1 MSTLQGQWI
10 SCEFSATKPKIKP
23 SGYWLDFIM
32 RETSYTRSCTVF
44 LLAFFVSMLVSGQ
57 ILAQENCNNGID
69 DDGDNLVDVFDPD
82 CPCDNEILLCE
93 PTCEFSFPGGAL
105 NFQSQ
110 WTSAE
115 TIPVYQTPLVADID
129 NDNTPE
135 VVILSSNSL
144 VSTDPRRAKDLLII
158 NGATGNTELTI
169 TTPFLAWVGP
179 NPVAIADI
187 DDDGFGEIIVAAMDH
202 PDNAAGDR
210 RFLFCYE
217 HTGAL
222 KWKSDTQYGYAGV
235 ARFGSALGI
244 ADINSD
250 GIPEVYV
257 YNQVFNA
264 LTGIKLVEGGSTGGM
279 AVMTRQ
285 PFGDLANPV
294 AADLTSDPGLELAC
308 GNTVY
313 EILITNTAGTA
324 GNTITPITILAKN
337 DGYTSLADIDLDGNL
352 DVIVASEGSNGEI
365 YVWNPNNGSPSVIAS
380 RTLPNT
386 GGNWIGV
393 PFVGD
398 MDKDCEPEIGV
409 TRSTRV
415 YALDYDGSGTLQSK
429 WTLTTSD
436 ASGFTGITMFDFN
449 QDGTQ
454 ELVYRDESTLRIID
468 GSGSTPVTIGTNTC
482 GSGTGSEMPVVA
494 DVDGDGQAEICVS
507 CKTSTIQL
515 GQLNVFEATGQPW
528 APCRSIWNQFNYFN
542 ININGNL
549 SVPLQQQ
556 QHQVLLSTVTC
567 PFSTCSENRPFNS
580 FLTQATFLTQEGC
593 PIYPAADISLSLV
606 SGSCNGST
614 EYNLSVRINNIGGGL
629 AQQGFPVRFY
639 AGNPFTSAAT
649 ELVPTGGTAISTLN
663 LLPGETETI
672 SVTLDILSLPK
683 PFNLFAVLNDDGTTA
698 PPFNFPLSSIPDCNY
713 GDNVVFVPAINCCP
727 FGDLSLG
734 AFNPVGATLCQGES
748 ETISITASST
758 AGLTNAVYTWT
769 APDNTTVSNDSIL
782 VAQNGTYIIVVE
794 DDAQCVVSD
803 SVEVTVFPLPTDAAA
818 GTDQTICF
826 DNTALE
832 ANVPAIGTGTWTLIS
847 GSGSI
852 ANPSSPT
859 SNVNGI
865 TVGTSLFEWKITS
878 GGICISV
885 DTVAITRIAAPSPSN
900 AGPNQQICA
909 TSALLGAS
917 IPAIGSGNWSLVSG
931 SGTIADAGNGSSAVS
946 NLGPGA
952 NVFQWSVSN
961 GICPVSNSQV
971 TITRFE
977 NPLPANAGT
986 DQQICADNTT
996 LNAASPTIGNGVWT
1010 LVSGSGTF
1018 ADASDNLSSVSN
1030 LAVGN
1035 NVFRWTVTNGACSA
1049 VFDEITILRNL
1060 PPSTATVGA
1069 DQQICSETGTISA
1082 TAASIG
1088 TGLWTVSSGTATLGS
1103 ASSASTSVNNLSI
1116 GTNTF
1121 TWTVTNGNCPPSS
1134 ASLSIQR
1141 DAVPTAAVA
1150 GNDQQLCG
1158 NSVTLNANTPSVG
1171 TGAWSFSSGSGTLA
1185 NPTSPSTTASNL
1197 ATGINQLAWTI
1208 SNGTCPPSVD
1218 LVTITSDEIIPA
1230 NAGSDQSICS
1240 TSATLAGNSPSP
1252 GTGLWTIL
1260 SGTGTIVNATQA
1272 NSGITDIEPG
1282 TLTLE
1287 WTITNGECISRDT
1300 VSITRALPPSAAL
1313 AGPDQSLC
1321 ATTTILEATS
1331 PDTGIGAWSVL
1342 SGSAVFG
1349 NVQSP
1354 TDQISG
1360 LAIGDNV
1367 LIWTVSSGVC
1377 LPNTDTVIISVSEN
1391 PVNPDAGEDQSLCA
1405 ENGQLNAL
1413 STGNGIWTLISGGGN
1428 ISNPSQANS
1437 TISAL
1442 AIGENVF
1449 RWTQVNGACEAFDQV
1464 TITRFAPPDAAV
1476 AGANQTLCF
1485 GELVN
1490 LSANTPSTG
1499 VGVWTLISGSG
1510 SFDTNDNPSAIF
1522 NASAA
1527 GNIVLEWSV
1536 SSGVCPVERDSLV
1549 LSVNEPPSEANAGN
1563 DIETCVDTASLNATL
1578 PLSGTGAWSIQSGNA
1593 TIENASNP
1601 LSSISGLSPGTVV
1614 LVWTVSSNGC
1624 EPNSDLVSI
1633 LINTPPDVANAG
1645 DDAEICSDSLVL
1657 SGNTPTSGIG
1667 FWSVITGGGVF
1678 ANSSNP
1684 NTSVSSVAAGVN
1696 VYQWTISSGVCPP
1709 STDQVV
1715 VQRDSVPVIADAG
1728 EDLSV
1733 CATDSIELQAA
1744 DPFPGT
1750 GQWVVVSGNAV
1761 VQNPS
1766 DPNSEV
1772 TGLSLGLNTFRWI
1785 VTTGDCPPQED
1796 LVNVFRFAPPSEAST
1811 GSDTSICS
1819 TTIQILGN
1827 IPEVGSGAWSIIAGS
1842 GALSNPNASSAEAS
1856 NLSSGVNQFVWTITN
1871 GDCPANSDT
1880 LTINV
1885 SKNPITPNAGP
1896 DLAICAD
1903 TATLSAAVPSVGTGV
1918 WAVVSGNA
1926 VLSDT
1931 LSPNA
1936 TLSGIEAGT
1945 TILQW
1950 TVTNES
1956 CVASDQMEVTRSLPP
1971 DSAFAGE
1978 DLIICDSVAQLN
1990 ANLPSIGNGTWSI
2003 ISGGGF
2009 IADPSNPLSG
2019 VTSLDT
2025 GLTILR
2031 WTIANGACPAQVDE
2045 VSITRNTAPDSAFA
2059 GEDLSICSDTTQLN
2073 AEIPALGTGVWSI
2086 ESGTATI
2093 EDNTNAN
2100 SSVNNIAVGTLV
2112 LRWTVSNGN
2121 DCPAVFDEITIT
2133 RSTPPDSAI
2142 AGDDQLVCTDL
2153 VQLSAN
2159 NPTTGSGQWIVVSGN
2174 AIVAAPDAAQTSATG
2189 LSAGNN
2195 VFEWRISNGSC
2206 PETTDQVTILLG
2218 DTAFAGDDIFSC
2230 DSNVVLNA
2238 TAPLSGIG
2246 FWTVLNGSATLADSS
2261 SATSAVTGLGE
2272 GTTVLRWTI
2281 LGSACS
2287 DTTDEVQII
2296 RFCNNPPAITND
2308 SLTLLE
2314 DSVLI
2319 SNFLN
2324 NGDTDPD
2331 GSVLIA
2337 DTVAASGPSHGTI
2350 DIQIDGGFTYTPNE
2364 NYYGNDTVVV
2374 QVCDSALVPPGQ
2386 CGFDTLFI
2394 VVQPV
2399 NDTPLVQNDQFAG
2412 LMDSV
2417 VTGNILDN
2425 DSDPVEN
2432 TSMSSNPIL
2441 IQGATNGVF
2450 VIDSEGNFT
2459 YTPNPGFIGQDTIIV
2474 SVCDSGFPLPE
2485 ICLPD
2490 TVVIFINDSINE
2502 PPIITNDSLTIF
2514 EDQTLSASFLN
2525 DDFDPDGTTLV
2536 ADTIPLDEPNHGTID
2551 INPDGT
2557 FTYTPD
2563 SNYYGIDTVI
2573 VNVCDQGIPLPEI
2586 CLPDTIIII
2595 ILPLNDAPVIENEYE
2610 NVNPGDTLAGNIL
2623 LNDFDIDSTN
2633 LSADTLIIDGPN
2645 NGTFTLDED
2654 GSYTYIPDP
2663 GFTGI
2668 DTIVIA
2674 VCDSGFPLPEI
2685 CANDTVFIT
2694 VGEVTWI
2701 VDAGDDQTICGFE
2714 SILAGSEAPE
2724 GSNAFWTQIGGSATI
2739 SDASSDTTFVTGLSQ
2754 GENSFVWSVTLD
2766 GITQTDTIVIVANE
2780 PASPSAAGN
2789 DQTICG
2795 TVANL
2800 EANIPEAGIGV
2811 WINLSESATLTD
2823 SLSNASAV
2831 NELSAGPNEFVWL
2844 ITNGNCTS
2852 SDTVQIISF
2861 TPSSLSTGA
2870 DTTFCGQ
2877 QTAFT
2882 PLVELIGNGNVSWS
2896 LLSGSGS
2903 FSNDTVLNPLISGL
2917 SIGTNTFM
2925 VTATNGACVV
2935 SDTIAVEV
2943 LDPLSAGCSEQDV
2956 FIPEGFSPDEDGR
2969 NDRFVIYFTQG
2980 RTVKLEVY
2988 NRWGNLV
2995 YKSDNYLNDWNGTAN
3010 QGTILY
3016 GDALPESTYF
3026 YLITI
3031 AGEAET
3037 RKGYLTLWR

>member
-1 MSTLQGQWI
+1 MRENPILRS
-10 SCEFSATKPKIKP
+10 FSALIFTFFL
-23 SGYWLDFIM
+23 S
-32 RETSYTRSCTVF
+32 VF
-44 LLAFFVSMLVSGQ
+44 ASGQ
-57 ILAQENCNNGID
+57 LLAQENCNNGID

-144 VSTDPRRAKDLLII
+144 VSSDPRRAKDLLII
-158 NGATGNTELTI
+158 NGVTGNTELTI

-217 HTGAL
+217 HTGTL
-222 KWKSDTQYGYAGV
+222 KWKSDSQYGYEGV
-235 ARFGSALGI
+235 ARFGSTLGI

-264 LTGIKLVEGGSTGGM
+264 LTGVKLVEGGSSGAM

-294 AADLTSDPGLELAC
+294 AADLTTDPGLELAC

-313 EILITNTAGTA
+313 EILIANTAGTA

-409 TRSTRV
+409 TRATRV
-415 YALDYDGSGTLQSK
+415 FALDYNGSETLQNK
-429 WTLTTSD
+429 WTLTTTD

-507 CKTSTIQL
+507 CQTSTIQL

-542 ININGNL
+542 ININSNL

-649 ELVPTGGTAISTLN
+649 ELVPTGGIAISTLN

-672 SVTLDILSLPK
+672 NVTLDILSLPK

-734 AFNPVGATLCQGES
+734 AFTPTGATLCQGES
-748 ETISITASST
+748 ETISVSPTSS
-758 AGLTNAVYTWT
+758 AGLTNATFTWT
-769 APDNTTVSNDSIL
+769 APDNTTVNNDSIL
-782 VAQNGTYIIVVE
+782 VTQNGTYIIVVE
-794 DDAQCVVSD
+794 DDAQCEVSD
-803 SVEVTVFPLPTDAAA
+803 SVDISFFPLPTAASA
-818 GTDQTICF
+818 GSDQTICF

-832 ANVPAIGTGTWTLIS
+832 GNVPAVGTGQWTLVS

-852 ANPSSPT
+852 ANSASPT
-859 SNVNGI
+859 SNVSGI
-865 TVGTSLFEWKITS
+865 AVGTSLFEWKITS

-885 DTVAITRIAAPSPSN
+885 DTVAITRIPAPSPSN
-900 AGPNQQICA
+900 AGSNQDFCA
-909 TSALLGAS
+909 DNATLAAESPTVGV
-917 IPAIGSGNWSLVSG
+917 GTWSLVSG
-931 SGTIADAGNGSSAVS
+931 SGTLADPTNAATSVT
-946 NLGPGA
+946 NLSPGA

-971 TITRFE
+971 SITRFE
-977 NPLPANAGT
+977 NPLPADAGT
-986 DQQICADNTT
+986 NQQICADNTT
-996 LNAASPTIGNGVWT
+996 LSAISPTIGSGVWT
-1010 LVSGSGTF
+1010 LSSGSGTI
-1018 ADASDNLSSVSN
+1018 ADASDNQTAVSG
-1030 LAVGN
+1030 LGAGS
-1035 NVFRWTVTNGACSA
+1035 NVFRWTVTNGVCPS
-1049 VFDEITILRNL
+1049 VFDEVAILRDL
-1060 PPSTATVGA
+1060 PPSLATVGE
-1069 DQQICSETGTISA
+1069 DQQICSASGSISA
-1082 TAASIG
+1082 TIPLVG
-1088 TGLWTVSSGTATLGS
+1088 TGLWTVSAGSATLNNAS
-1103 ASSASTSVNNLSI
+1103 AASTNVNNLSI
-1116 GTNTF
+1116 STNTF
-1121 TWTVTNGNCPPSS
+1121 TWTVSNGNCPPSI
-1134 ASLSIQR
+1134 AVLSIQR
-1141 DAVPTAAVA
+1141 DEVPTPALA
-1150 GNDQQLCG
+1150 GNDQQFCG
-1158 NSVTLNANTPSVG
+1158 NSATLSANTPIVG
-1171 TGAWSFSSGSGTLA
+1171 SGAWSFNSGSGTFADLS
-1185 NPTSPSTTASNL
+1185 NPSTSVSSL
-1197 ATGINQLAWTI
+1197 APGINQLAWTI

-1218 LVTITSDEIIPA
+1218 LVSITSDEIIPA
-1230 NAGSDQSICS
+1230 NAGTDQAICN
-1240 TSATLAGNSPSP
+1240 TTATLAGNSPAS
-1252 GTGLWTIL
+1252 GTGIWSIL

-1272 NSGITDIEPG
+1272 NSIVENIEAG
-1282 TLTLE
+1282 TIELV
-1287 WTITNGECISRDT
+1287 WTITNGLCISRDT
-1300 VSITRALPPSAAL
+1300 ISITRALPPSNAE
-1313 AGPDQSLC
+1313 AGADQSLC
-1321 ATTTILEATS
+1321 ATTTVLEAIA
-1331 PDTGIGAWSVL
+1331 PDTGTGTWSVL
-1342 SGSAVFG
+1342 SGSATFG
-1349 NVQSP
+1349 NAQSP

-1360 LAIGDNV
+1360 LAVGNNV

-1377 LPNTDTVIISVSEN
+1377 PANSDSLTITVSEN
-1391 PVNPDAGEDQSLCA
+1391 PVDPDAGEDQSLCA
-1405 ENGQLNAL
+1405 ANGQLNAL
-1413 STGNGIWTLISGGGN
+1413 SSGNGSWTLISGSGSIASPN
-1428 ISNPSQANS
+1428 QANS
-1437 TISAL
+1437 TVTAL
-1442 AIGENVF
+1442 GIGENVF
-1449 RWTQVNGACEAFDQV
+1449 RWTEVSDACEAFDQV
-1464 TITRFAPPDAAV
+1464 TITRFSPPSEAL
-1476 AGANQTLCF
+1476 AGEDQTICF
-1485 GELVN
+1485 GETVT
-1490 LSANTPSTG
+1490 LSANTPAIG
-1499 VGVWTLISGSG
+1499 NGVWTVTSGTG
-1510 SFDTNDNPSAIF
+1510 TFDANTNPSAIF
-1522 NASAA
+1522 TAAAA
-1527 GNIVLEWSV
+1527 GSIVLEWSIV
-1536 SSGVCPVERDSLV
+1536 NGVCPVERDSV
-1549 LSVNEPPSEANAGN
+1549 TIIVNEPPSDANAGS
-1563 DIETCVDTASLNATL
+1563 DVETCADTAALNAAP
-1578 PLSGTGAWSIQSGNA
+1578 PLSGTGLWSIQNGNA

-1601 LSSISGLSPGTVV
+1601 QSSISGLSPGTVV

-1624 EPNSDLVSI
+1624 EPDSDLISI
-1633 LINTPPDVANAG
+1633 LINTPPDAANAG
-1645 DDAEICSDSLVL
+1645 EDAEICTDSLVL
-1657 SGNTPTSGIG
+1657 SASTPASGNGT
-1667 FWSVITGGGVF
+1667 WSVITGSGTF

-1684 NTSVSSVAAGVN
+1684 TTSVSNVAAGVS

-1728 EDLSV
+1728 ADLSV
-1733 CATDSIELQAA
+1733 CGSDSASLQAA

-1750 GQWVVVSGNAV
+1750 GQWLVVSGAAIV
-1761 VQNPS
+1761 ANPN
-1766 DPNSEV
+1766 DPNSLV
-1772 TGLSLGLNTFRWI
+1772 SSLSIGLNTFRWI

-1796 LVNVFRFAPPSEAST
+1796 SVNIFRFAPPSQAIVSA
-1811 GSDTSICS
+1811 DTSICS
-1819 TTIQILGN
+1819 TTLTFSGN
-1827 IPEVGSGAWSIIAGS
+1827 TPEIGTGAWSIIEGS
-1842 GALSNPNASSAEAS
+1842 GSLSDPNASTTEAS

-1871 GDCPANSDT
+1871 GDCIPTADT

-1896 DLAICAD
+1896 NLSICAD

-1918 WAVVSGNA
+1918 WTILSGNA
-1926 VLSDT
+1926 VLSDS

-1936 TLSGIEAGT
+1936 ALSGIEAGT
-1945 TILQW
+1945 IVLQW

-1971 DSAFAGE
+1971 DSAVAGE
-1978 DLIICDSVAQLN
+1978 DLIVCDSVAQLN
-1990 ANLPSIGNGTWSI
+1990 ANLPVTGSGVWSI
-2003 ISGGGF
+2003 VSGGGTLSD
-2009 IADPSNPLSG
+2009 ATNPASSI
-2019 VTSLDT
+2019 TALDT
-2025 GLTILR
+2025 GITILR
-2031 WTIANGACPAQVDE
+2031 WTISNGVCPVQSDE
-2045 VSITRNTAPDSAFA
+2045 VSITRNTAPDSASA
-2059 GEDLSICSDTTQLN
+2059 GNDLSICSDTAQLN
-2073 AEIPALGTGVWSI
+2073 AEIPTLGTGVWSI
-2086 ESGTATI
+2086 ESGTATL
-2093 EDNTNAN
+2093 ENSADAN
-2100 SSVNNIAVGTLV
+2100 SNVSNIAVGTVV
-2112 LRWTVSNGN
+2112 LRWTISNG
-2121 DCPAVFDEITIT
+2121 DGCPTVFDEMTIT
-2133 RSTPPDSAI
+2133 RNSPPDSAI
-2142 AGDDQLVCTDL
+2142 AGEDQLVCTDL

-2159 NPTTGSGQWIVVSGN
+2159 SPTTGSGQWIVVSGN
-2174 AIVAAPDAAQTSATG
+2174 ASVAASDAAQTSATG

-2206 PETTDQVTILLG
+2206 PETTDQVTIVLG
-2218 DTAFAGDDIFSC
+2218 DTAFAGEDIFSC
-2230 DSNVVLNA
+2230 DSTVALNA
-2238 TAPLSGIG
+2238 IVPLSGTG
-2246 FWTVLNGSATLADSS
+2246 FWTVLSGSATIADSS
-2261 SATSAVTGLGE
+2261 SATSVVSGLGE
-2272 GTTVLRWTI
+2272 GTTILQWTI

-2296 RFCNNPPAITND
+2296 RFCSEPPVITND
-2308 SLTLLE
+2308 SLVLLE
-2314 DSVLI
+2314 DSVLT

-2331 GSVLIA
+2331 GATLVA
-2337 DTVAASGPSHGTI
+2337 DTVPTSGPAHGTI
-2350 DIQIDGGFTYTPNE
+2350 DIQADGSFTYTPNE

-2374 QVCDSALVPPGQ
+2374 QVCDSALVPPGL

-2394 VVQPV
+2394 VVEPV

-2417 VTGNILDN
+2417 VTGNILNN
-2425 DSDPVEN
+2425 DSDPVEE
-2432 TSMSSNPIL
+2432 TAMSSNPIL
-2441 IQGATNGVF
+2441 LQGATNGIF
-2450 VIDSEGNFT
+2450 VIDTEGNFT
-2459 YTPNPGFIGQDTIIV
+2459 YTPNPGFTGQDTIIV

-2490 TVVIFINDSINE
+2490 TVVIFINDSINDA
-2502 PPIITNDSLTIF
+2502 PTITNDSLTIF

-2525 DDFDPDGTTLV
+2525 DDFDPDGTTLI
-2536 ADTIPLDEPNHGTID
+2536 ADTIPLSGPNHGTID

-2563 SNYYGIDTVI
+2563 SNYYGVDTVI

-2586 CLPDTIIII
+2586 CLPDTIIIV

-2610 NVNPGDTLAGNIL
+2610 NVNPGDTLVGNIL
-2623 LNDFDIDSTN
+2623 LNDYDIDSTN
-2633 LSADTLIIDGPN
+2633 LSADTLILDGPN
-2645 NGTFTLDED
+2645 NGTFTLEED

-2694 VGEVTWI
+2694 VGEVTWT
-2701 VDAGDDQTICGFE
+2701 VDAGDDQTLCGFDATLLANSPPEGSNAFWDQIGGSAVISDPSSNTSFVSGLSPGENIFVWSVTFENATQVDTVIITANEPATPSAAGDDQTICG
-2714 SILAGSEAPE
+2714 
-2724 GSNAFWTQIGGSATI
+2724 NA
-2739 SDASSDTTFVTGLSQ
+2739 
-2754 GENSFVWSVTLD
+2754 
-2766 GITQTDTIVIVANE
+2766 
-2780 PASPSAAGN
+2780 
-2789 DQTICG
+2789 
-2795 TVANL
+2795 ANL
-2800 EANIPEAGIGV
+2800 EANIPEAGNGV
-2811 WINLSESATLTD
+2811 WINLSSGAILSD
-2823 SLSNASAV
+2823 SLSNATSV
-2831 NELSAGPNEFVWL
+2831 SELSEGTNAFVWL

-2852 SDTVQIISF
+2852 SDTVQVISF
-2861 TPSSLSTGA
+2861 TQSTLNAGT

-2877 QTAFT
+2877 QTEFT
-2882 PLVELIGNGNVSWS
+2882 PIVQLVGSADVNWS

-2903 FSNDTVLNPLISGL
+2903 FSNDTVVNPLISGL
-2917 SIGTNTFM
+2917 AIGINTF
-2925 VTATNGACVV
+2925 VVSATNGACVV
-2935 SDTIAVEV
+2935 SDTLRVEV
-2943 LDPLSAGCSEQDV
+2943 LDPLSSTCSEQDV
-2956 FIPEGFSPDEDGR
+2956 FIPEGFSPDGDGR
-2969 NDRFVIYFTQG
+2969 NDQFVIYFTQG
-2980 RTVKLEVY
+2980 REVKLEVY

-3026 YLITI
+3026 YLINI
-3031 AGEAET
+3031 EGEDET